1 MAATLPSYV
10 RRSLAEPE
18 PPPAVGQGFAPTRA
32 RLLERPASVVLT
44 VISAVIIALIV
55 WPAIRFLFIDA
66 VWDGTSRADCLR
78 ETVGREVGAC
88 WPFIKAK
95 LPQLMYGFY
104 PESERWRV
112 DLTYALGAALLVPLL
127 LPASLG

>member
-1 MAATLPSYV
+1 MAAVLPPYV

-18 PPPAVGQGFAPTRA
+18 PPPAAGQGSFAPTRA
-32 RLLERPASVVLT
+32 RLRGRPASVVLT
-44 VISAVIIALIV
+44 VISAVIIALVV
-55 WPAIRFLFIDA
+55 WPAIRFLLIDA

-104 PESERWRV
+104 PESER
-112 DLTYALGAALLVPLL
+112 
-127 LPASLG
+127 